1 MKTKALYTG
10 SFDPLTNGHY
20 NIIERASKLY
30 DDLTVGIIMNPAKKS
45 LFSLQERKEMIEET
59 MKPLGNVRVDSFSG
73 LLADYV
79 NKNGFNVVVRG
90 LRSSMDF
97 EYEIQMAQM
106 NARLF
111 NEAVETVFLMTDPQS
126 SFISSSMVK
135 EVHSLGGSIEGLVP
149 DEILRSMKALTEDRR
164 MVMRVLEL
172 LEEIE
177 EIVDT
182 AAGFPLTGKIMVDS
196 QELLEIVREIRA
208 ELPDEIQQ
216 AQWIKNERERIIAEA
231 KTQYEAVIDD
241 AQKQADALV
250 ENNDITVR
258 AKMRADEL
266 MQVTESTAKQL
277 KIGTYDYLDSILYS
291 FQGKMEHLSSIYFGE
306 MFTSIEKAFDDINS
320 ALAANREELKDMSY
334 RTQINAEEMPEP
346 SSAPGAEQAP
356 REEE

>member
-1 MKTKALYTG
+1 
-10 SFDPLTNGHY
+10 
-20 NIIERASKLY
+20 
-30 DDLTVGIIMNPAKKS
+30 
-45 LFSLQERKEMIEET
+45 
-59 MKPLGNVRVDSFSG
+59 
-73 LLADYV
+73 
-79 NKNGFNVVVRG
+79 
-90 LRSSMDF
+90 
-97 EYEIQMAQM
+97 
-106 NARLF
+106 
-111 NEAVETVFLMTDPQS
+111 
-126 SFISSSMVK
+126 
-135 EVHSLGGSIEGLVP
+135 
-149 DEILRSMKALTEDRR
+149 
-164 MVMRVLEL
+164 MRVLEL

-250 ENNDITVR
+250 G

-346 SSAPGAEQAP
+346 SSAPGPEQAP